1 MTEESTA
8 EFRNKLKDDSEKLFV
23 LLNKEKLSEEDKQ
36 QAEAIIAENPQIL
49 SWKDFTAKVALPDL
63 MSEYNEKTNVAELI
77 NRSEQSLQN
86 TKRVLDN
93 LQQMKKEG
101 FLTAVDKPATEV
113 IDTGLAPNGET
124 IATQTFKNINFL
136 DTLKGSSN
144 VSEPEKESIANHLS
158 KNYKIFL
165 DQMYKGENNYG
176 ADPNQQNLQGQE
188 PKGILKNIMT
198 DKNNERNSLM
208 VEGKKEQ
215 DMPQKTLTIEDLKN
229 KAYQG
234 TLTVEQADQLR
245 KLNDDKKIADM
256 KSLPG
261 DEKRHKREPRQD
273 KFRDEDV
280 IKYMYEDW
288 FLGGASW
295 LFNKAEAYI
304 LDTIDWA
311 CDKSVERARNRRQK
325 INEMKNEKAKIRIN
339 RANDFIQ
346 TAGDMMN
353 GLGAECTAKAQSY
366 ESILQDI
373 QKNIGNQHPQW
384 EYFSA
389 DDSFIKKL
397 ETDLMQA
404 RQFVQKTSQELKN
417 RTEVIEMTG
426 KLAMLITSTQMTDEF
441 MKNPNEWNKNDQPAS
456 DDQLK
461 EMFVQRYQDT
471 QKNILTALSVM
482 AEDNRLMSEAI
493 YNTLAEPQ
501 PALDAFTQKKI
512 DQYTKFF
519 TEEQPDLDAFTQKYL
534 TNEQN
539 DFLEQLSE
547 QAKRAAELQ
556 QKELEAGHLD
566 HHVSSEVAATINKVN
581 KQINNKIQN
590 GNIYNEKMFEDE
602 HSKERINA
610 KVGLYEEAMKKNS
623 RQSLQNLFNYT
634 IKLNQYQQET
644 LNSRLTKAKERKEK
658 VKQYKIKITN
668 RDQSLI
674 SRLSRRGVNSANR

>member
-101 FLTAVDKPATEV
+101 FLTAVDKPAAEV

-158 KNYKIFL
+158 KNYKVFL

-176 ADPNQQNLQGQE
+176 ADPNQQNLQGQKA
-188 PKGILKNIMT
+188 KGILKNIMT

-353 GLGAECTAKAQSY
+353 GLGAECTAKAQTY
-366 ESILQDI
+366 KDILQDI
-373 QKNIGNQHPQW
+373 QKNIGNPHPQW

-389 DDSFIKKL
+389 DDPFIKKL
-397 ETDLMQA
+397 ETDPMQA
-404 RQFVQKTSQELKN
+404 RQFVQTTSQELEN
-417 RTEVIEMTG
+417 RTKLIEMTG
-426 KLAMLITSTQMTDEF
+426 KLAMLMTSTQMTDEF

-461 EMFVQRYQDT
+461 EMFTQRYQDT

-482 AEDNRLMSEAI
+482 AEDNRLMSEAV
-493 YNTLAEPQ
+493 YNTLANPQ
-501 PALDAFTQKKI
+501 TDLDTFTQ
-512 DQYTKFF
+512 
-519 TEEQPDLDAFTQKYL
+519 ERLTQQ
-534 TNEQN
+534 QN
-539 DFLEQLSE
+539 NFLKQLSE

-581 KQINNKIQN
+581 KQINNTIQN

-610 KVGLYEEAMKKNS
+610 KAGLYEEAMKENS
-623 RQSLQNLFNYT
+623 PQSLQNLFNYT
-634 IKLNQYQQET
+634 RKLNQYQQET
-644 LNSRLTKAKERKEK
+644 LNSRRTKADERKEK